1 MTEKKAKS
9 SLRDLQMIELSILKE
24 IISVCERLNITY
36 YASNG
41 TLLGA
46 VRHGGYIPWDDDI
59 DISFK
64 RKDYELFLAKAS
76 CYLPDDLEV
85 KTYKDS
91 EDDAIYTARVVK
103 KNTKLIIRTAEIAR
117 EDNIWIDLWALDG
130 MPGNKVINRIHR
142 MRLMVARCLVQISK
156 YDELI
161 HQYRKN
167 RPVYEKMIIRICEIT
182 HIGQKIN
189 TKKAKAR
196 VEKIM
201 KLYSADECKYI
212 INFWSPYKFKEE
224 VLSTWYGQGKELS
237 FEDIHIHVPNEP
249 EKILTKL
256 YGDYMKFP
264 PEDERNKQHCMEIVT
279 I

>member
-1 MTEKKAKS
+1 MSKNTQKYTVREMTPEE
-9 SLRDLQMIELSILKE
+9 LRRMQLIQLELLKE
-24 IISVCERLNITY
+24 VDRICLKYNISYSVEG
-36 YASNG
+36 G
-41 TLLGA
+41 TLLGT
-46 VRHGGYIPWDDDI
+46 VRHKGFIPWDDDI

-156 YDELI
+156 I
-161 HQYRKN
+161 
-167 RPVYEKMIIRICEIT
+167 
-182 HIGQKIN
+182 
-189 TKKAKAR
+189 
-196 VEKIM
+196 
-201 KLYSADECKYI
+201 
-212 INFWSPYKFKEE
+212 
-224 VLSTWYGQGKELS
+224 
-237 FEDIHIHVPNEP
+237 
-249 EKILTKL
+249 
-256 YGDYMKFP
+256 
-264 PEDERNKQHCMEIVT
+264 
-279 I
+279 